1 MTKSPKAALLKRP
14 RRADTTAQPTSSPSS
29 QTSTETGHLPQHPHP
44 TQAASQAASKGAF
57 ILPTESDDLSSDA
70 LRVRVPPGAVL
81 DDLDRL
87 TLHQIDSVRALCA
100 TARYIALSDP
110 RDETWSPRQAY
121 IPIVEEAERNLG
133 PIARSLEARF
143 AAQVRDQSDD

>member
-29 QTSTETGHLPQHPHP
+29 PTSTETENPPHPHP
-44 TQAASQAASKGAF
+44 SQAASQAASKGAF
-57 ILPTESDDLSSDA
+57 ILPTESDDLSSHA
-70 LRVRVPPGAVL
+70 LHVRVPPGAVL

-143 AAQVRDQSDD
+143 AARVRDQGDD